1 MLEVIEYLVRN
12 RDRLVPR
19 EELQAAVW
27 AGVRVEED
35 SLYRAIAIARRLL
48 ETGSGVAE
56 PIQTVRGNGYRFAAS
71 VERGARAAP
80 RQRPAALLPGR
91 AVALAALEDA
101 LDRVRTG
108 RREIVAVPGE
118 AGIGK
123 TRLVESF
130 ADVEFCAAEL
140 AAALAGD
147 ELEISERCDDLA
159 RAGVAE
165 WPDGT
170 LSERFRFRH
179 ALHRDVLYDRAAPAR
194 RRGQHRRIAEQLVVA
209 YGERAEPIAA
219 ALAAHFE
226 ASGDAMHALAWYR
239 AAIEAAARRHAGR
252 DAHALAERAL
262 ALLTRADATGR
273 VADELGIR
281 FALAPALPE
290 ALGFADPAVEANLL
304 RVGTSA
310 ASPRPSGSSAR
321 RSRSGGAPI
330 TPTASCSRSATPLR
344 FT

>member
-56 PIQTVRGNGYRFAAS
+56 PIQTVRGKGYRFAAS

-108 RREIVAVPGE
+108 RREIVAVLGE

-123 TRLVESF
+123 TRLIESF

-140 AAALAGD
+140 AAAAG
-147 ELEISERCDDLA
+147 A
-159 RAGVAE
+159 RG
-165 WPDGT
+165 
-170 LSERFRFRH
+170 
-179 ALHRDVLYDRAAPAR
+179 AAPTR
-194 RRGQHRRIAEQLVVA
+194 WR
-209 YGERAEPIAA
+209 
-219 ALAAHFE
+219 
-226 ASGDAMHALAWYR
+226 S
-239 AAIEAAARRHAGR
+239 AAARRAASR
-252 DAHALAERAL
+252 VARARERAL
-262 ALLTRADATGR
+262 ALY
-273 VADELGIR
+273 
-281 FALAPALPE
+281 
-290 ALGFADPAVEANLL
+290 DPAAHAGRRERLKIRRRSCCGARRRRRCLV
-304 RVGTSA
+304 
-310 ASPRPSGSSAR
+310 PRPRRRGRRGREIGEAR
-321 RSRSGGAPI
+321 RRGA
-330 TPTASCSRSATPLR
+330 
-344 FT
+344 